1 MRNKISI
8 NIILLRTGIVLF
20 FLVTLLIKLVL
31 LPLES
36 YGSFQSDSTV
46 LLQLVQD
53 SIVPD
58 STLSDTI
65 TAPPEKSSALKSKV
79 VYSAEDS
86 IRFDI
91 ITHNAYLFGTARVD
105 YEAVTLTAE
114 YIELDMSKNIVYAIG
129 KLDSAGNLKGKPVF
143 IDDGQKF
150 STETI
155 TYNFETEKGL
165 ITQVITTEGD
175 GFIHSDTA
183 KKFPDDILY
192 IKNGAY
198 TTCDLE
204 HPHFSIKS
212 PRIKIIPDDKI
223 ITGPAYLTIADIP
236 TPLVVPFG
244 LFPNKRGR
252 SSGILIPTYGESL
265 NTGFF
270 LKDGGY
276 YFGINDRIDLAL
288 KGDIYS
294 KGSWALKARSNYKK
308 RYKYQ
313 GYLNLSYS
321 EFQFG
326 ERELENFSRQ
336 GDFFIEWSHKQ
347 DPKARPNST
356 FSAKVNAGSKNYNK
370 FNSNNSVD
378 YLTNTFQ
385 SNISFSKSWANRPYN
400 LSLNLRHSQNTL
412 TNVVDIS
419 LPEVAFS
426 VNRFYPFKQKNKTGK
441 GNAFSNIGI
450 GYRLDAI
457 NKISTYDSLLFSETE
472 FSDFNNGVRHTVPIS
487 TSIKIFKYINL
498 NPSINFTDRWYFQSI
513 NKQWIDDTL
522 FTSTDTI
529 VGYIR
534 SDTIIGFQNAY
545 DFNFSASLTTKL
557 FGMFQFKG
565 KHLKAI
571 RHVITP
577 NIRFTYR
584 PDFGDNQWGYY
595 KSVQSDTLGNT
606 TDYSIFGDNSTWRG
620 YYGSPPSGKSGVINF
635 SLTNNLEMK
644 VRSKKDT
651 ANPTKKIMLIE
662 NLVVAASYNMALDS
676 LNWSK
681 ISLTGFTSLIGK
693 QLFVRYAAFFDP
705 YVLIADTNVDG
716 SYKPKGRRVNRFEIN
731 ENGRLARPENSD
743 WFVGLNLRLRPDM
756 FKKSD
761 TPKPITEK
769 TSDKG
774 SAEEL
779 EMINNSPQSFV
790 DFSTPWSMDISYNL
804 SYLNRYY
811 YSTSDSRDSISSK
824 LIQTLAIT
832 ASVNITDKWKI
843 EVRTGYD
850 FVNEDFTYTSI
861 DIYRDLHCW
870 EMNFNWIPF
879 GFRQS
884 YNFGIK
890 VKSSVL
896 QDLKLSRKR
905 EWYDRTQDF

>member
-8 NIILLRTGIVLF
+8 NIILLRAGLLLF
-20 FLVTLLIKLVL
+20 FLVTLLINLAIS
-31 LPLES
+31 PLDS
-36 YGSFQSDSTV
+36 YGAFLPKSTSQ
-46 LLQLVQD
+46 LQLIQD
-53 SIVPD
+53 SLNPD
-58 STLSDTI
+58 STISDTI
-65 TAPPEKSSALKSKV
+65 VVPPAKSSALKSKV
-79 VYSAEDS
+79 EYSAEDS

-91 ITHNAYLFGTARVD
+91 TKQKAYLFGNAKVD
-105 YEAVTLTAE
+105 YETVTLTAE
-114 YIELDMSKNIVYAIG
+114 YIELDMSSNIVYAIG
-129 KLDSAGNLKGKPVF
+129 KPDSTGKLKGKPIF
-143 IDDGQKF
+143 SDDGQEF

-165 ITQVITTEGD
+165 ITQVITTEGE

-236 TPLVVPFG
+236 TPLVLPFG

-276 YFGINDRIDLAL
+276 YFGINDRVDLAL
-288 KGDIYS
+288 RGDIYS
-294 KGSWALKARSNYKK
+294 KGSWALKAHSNYKK
-308 RYKYQ
+308 RYKYS
-313 GYLNLSYS
+313 GYLDISYS
-321 EFQFG
+321 EYQFG
-326 ERELENFSRQ
+326 ERELAEFSKQ
-336 GDFFIEWSHKQ
+336 EDFFIAWSHRQ
-347 DPKARPNST
+347 DRKARPNST

-370 FNSNNSVD
+370 FNSNNAD
-378 YLTNTFQ
+378 TYLTNTFQ
-385 SNISFSKSWANRPYN
+385 SNISYSKSWANRPYN

-426 VNRFYPFKQKNKTGK
+426 VNRVYPFKQKNKTSK
-441 GNAFSNIGI
+441 GNAFSNIGVS
-450 GYRLDAI
+450 YRLDAI
-457 NKISTYDSLLFSETE
+457 NKISTYDSLLFKETE
-472 FSDFNNGVRHTVPIS
+472 FSDFNNGIKHTVPIS
-487 TSIKIFKYINL
+487 TSIKLLKYINL

-513 NKQWIDDTL
+513 EKQWIDDTL
-522 FTSTDTI
+522 FTTTDTI
-529 VGYIR
+529 VGYIKT
-534 SDTIIGFQNAY
+534 DTIIGFQNAY
-545 DFNFSASLTTKL
+545 DFSFSASLTTKL
-557 FGMFQFKG
+557 FGMIQFRS

-571 RHVITP
+571 RHVLTP
-577 NIRFTYR
+577 NIGFSYR

-606 TDYSIFGDNSTWRG
+606 TDYSKFGDNTTWRG
-620 YYGSPPSGKSGVINF
+620 YYGAPPIGKSGVVNF
-635 SLTNNLEMK
+635 SLSNNLEMK

-651 ANPTKKIMLIE
+651 ANPTRKIMLIE
-662 NLVVAASYNMALDS
+662 NLKVSASYNMAVDS
-676 LNWSK
+676 MNWSK
-681 ISLTGFTSLIGK
+681 ISLTGFTRLIGN

-705 YVLIADTNVDG
+705 YILIVNANGVTT
-716 SYKPKGRRVNRFEIN
+716 RVNRFEIN
-731 ENGRLARPENSD
+731 EYGRLARPENSD
-743 WFVGLNLRLRPDM
+743 WFVGLNLRLGPDM
-756 FKKSD
+756 FKRSN
-761 TPKPITEK
+761 KPPTLTEK

-774 SAEEL
+774 SEEEL
-779 EMINNSPQSFV
+779 EMINNNPESFI
-790 DFSTPWSMDISYNL
+790 DFSTPWSVNLAYNL

-811 YSTSDSRDSISSK
+811 YTSSESRDSISSK
-824 LIQTLAIT
+824 LIQTLSIT
-832 ASVNITDKWKI
+832 ADINITDKWRI
-843 EVRTGYD
+843 GVRTGYD

-890 VKSSVL
+890 VKSSIL
-896 QDLKLSRKR
+896 QDLKLTRKR
-905 EWYDRTQDF
+905 EWYDRSQQF